1 MANGGGEV
9 RPKRLEETMFR
20 LIARPVITAVLVLN
34 VASVS
39 VVLLCDGVGSEVH
52 RSPESAFL
60 QHLDDR
66 QVGLD
71 DQTEYRMGRS
81 VCAELQEG
89 AAQSEL
95 VATIDDI
102 PDVSTPDAEAIVY
115 WSVADLCQAPS

>member
-9 RPKRLEETMFR
+9 RPKRLEEAMFR
-20 LIARPVITAVLVLN
+20 LIAQPVITAVLVLN

-115 WSVADLCQAPS
+115 WSVADLCQAPP